1 MKKNKIS
8 LYLIGVLNG
17 ILFAFA
23 FLFFIV
29 RMDEVF
35 HFIDSEEEPSKVGS
49 IACMDL
55 ALYNI
60 EDIEKEYFKRCS
72 PEKILDIL
80 LHHYSMKGTIW
91 EEKWDSISDI
101 EKVAILL
108 DDTLQDRYKYKKKRK
123 IIGSKAIYSLK
134 KENNNPSQG
143 TFGKDSQTTIYS
155 FFGKPII
162 INDSLCEQIVSIAG
176 QDEMLSYNDSIIKIG
191 EVWWRLNLMP
201 NSIALMTSVQ
211 PDDPKMKHVIKY
223 LNGIY
228 GKPYDDHEDGYSIKW
243 SSSGDSLD
251 VFRPGSTLVHLRRV
265 HTEEG
270 GTFLIFK

>member
-1 MKKNKIS
+1 MKKLLVKT
-8 LYLIGVLNG
+8 
-17 ILFAFA
+17 A
-23 FLFFIV
+23 
-29 RMDEVF
+29 
-35 HFIDSEEEPSKVGS
+35 
-49 IACMDL
+49 
-55 ALYNI
+55 
-60 EDIEKEYFKRCS
+60 
-72 PEKILDIL
+72 KILLLVVIICIL
-80 LHHYSMKGTIW
+80 LLFGLFYYIGINA
-91 EEKWDSISDI
+91 IPI
-101 EKVAILL
+101 ESHTMPDKLL
-108 DDTLQDRYKYKKKRK
+108 HK
-123 IIGSKAIYSLK
+123 
-134 KENNNPSQG
+134 NPSQEMIE
-143 TFGKDSQTTIYS
+143 KDSQTTIYS

-191 EVWWRLNLMP
+191 EVWWRLNVMP

-243 SSSGDSLD
+243 SSSGDSSD

-270 GTFLIFK
+270 GTFLIFQ